1 MSSNPDYPV
10 ADAAED
16 LPADD
21 APVYGTLPR
30 RRVRAAEEPPEIDD
44 SIHTEPA
51 ETDPYAYEY
60 EEAAPAPRGS
70 MVPIVISVVAAV
82 VVIGLMAAIMLTP
95 RNAATPTTAGAAGA
109 SSTINVG
116 TPAGG
121 GKESPRVGY
130 LAPDFTLTGLD
141 GGTVQLSSY
150 RGVKPVWVNFW
161 ATWCPPCRAEM
172 PEMEK
177 LYPTYQ
183 AKGIEILGVD
193 VQESQAQVKQ
203 FVQQGGY
210 SWKFALDLDG
220 KASRA
225 YYVTGIPTH
234 IFVGRDGVIKD
245 LVVTGLDRASME
257 TKLNKL
263 LTQ

>member
-21 APVYGTLPR
+21 APAYGTLPR
-30 RRVRAAEEPPEIDD
+30 RRVRAAAETPEIDD

-60 EEAAPAPRGS
+60 EEAPAPRGS

-95 RNAATPTTAGAAGA
+95 RSPATPAAAGAAGA

-177 LYPTYQ
+177 LYPAYQ

-234 IFVGRDGVIKD
+234 IFVGRDGVIRD

-257 TKLNKL
+257 SKLNKL

>member
-10 ADAAED
+10 ADAPEDFPAED
-16 LPADD
+16 APA
-21 APVYGTLPR
+21 YGTLPR
-30 RRVRAAEEPPEIDD
+30 RRVRAAEEAPVPDD

-51 ETDPYAYEY
+51 DAGPYED
-60 EEAAPAPRGS
+60 EEEAPAPRGS
-70 MVPIVISVVAAV
+70 MLPIVISLVAAV
-82 VVIGLMAAIMLTP
+82 VVIVLMAAIMLTP
-95 RNAATPTTAGAAGA
+95 RKAAAPATAGAAGA

-116 TPAGG
+116 QGAGG

-141 GGTVQLSSY
+141 GSTVQLSSY

-177 LYPTYQ
+177 LYPAYQ

-193 VQESQAQVKQ
+193 VQESQAQVQ
-203 FVQQGGY
+203 QYVQQGGY

-245 LVVTGLDRASME
+245 LVVTGLDSATMQ
-257 TKLNKL
+257 TKLNSL
-263 LTQ
+263 LAQ